1 MKFKKTALVTSV
13 LAATLVLTAC
23 NDKETKTEP
32 AKSTTEK
39 AQPVA
44 KKAPELANIQESL
57 LKQFQQAVEVKTSKI
72 DFAKDK
78 AGTPFVVFH
87 YAFKNIG
94 NEPLAA
100 VQWFA
105 VVKSGDK
112 YIDVQP
118 ISLRFEQ
125 PYPAQNEPLDV
136 MFNRKLDA
144 YSADLQKAIQADPKK
159 VKLDVLIVAGNA
171 IYPNGTGVIVNTPA
185 MVDYTLNNLLAQQE
199 KAAKP
204 AKVDEKNATSKAKS
218 DAKTPKAKSDGKAE
232 KDAKK

>member
-1 MKFKKTALVTSV
+1 MKLKRTALVTSV
-13 LAATLVLTAC
+13 LAATLALTAC
-23 NDKETKTEP
+23 NDKETKSEP
-32 AKSTTEK
+32 TKSTTEQ
-39 AQPVA
+39 AQPAANKVL
-44 KKAPELANIQESL
+44 KLANIQEGL

-78 AGTPFVVFH
+78 AGTPFVVYH
-87 YAFKNIG
+87 YDFKNIG

-112 YIDVQP
+112 YIDIQP

-125 PYPAQNEPLDV
+125 PYPAQDKALDV
-136 MFNRKLDA
+136 MFNRKLEA

-159 VKLDVLIVAGNA
+159 VKLDVLIVAGNVM
-171 IYPNGTGVIVNTPA
+171 YPNGTGVIVNTPA
-185 MVDYTLNNLLAQQE
+185 MVDFTLNNLLAQQE
-199 KAAKP
+199 KAAQP
-204 AKVDEKNATSKAKS
+204 A
-218 DAKTPKAKSDGKAE
+218 KAE